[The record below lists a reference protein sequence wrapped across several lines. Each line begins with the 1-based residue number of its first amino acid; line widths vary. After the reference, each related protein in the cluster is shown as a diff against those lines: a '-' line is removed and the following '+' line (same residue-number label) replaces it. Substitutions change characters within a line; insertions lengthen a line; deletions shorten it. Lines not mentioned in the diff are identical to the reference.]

1 MRELTK
7 SVVEGILA
15 KGHLEG
21 MRASFRLG
29 MEFKFGSVSP
39 SVAAKLEHASL
50 DELAVWFERL
60 VTSESADDVV
70 G

>member
-15 KGHLEG
+15 RGHLEG
-21 MRASFRLG
+21 MRASFR
-29 MEFKFGSVSP
+29 P
-39 SVAAKLEHASL
+39 SVAAKIEHASL
-50 DELAVWFERL
+50 DELAVWIDRF

>member
-1 MRELTK
+1 MR
-7 SVVEGILA
+7 A
-15 KGHLEG
+15 C
-21 MRASFRLG
+21 ASFRLG
-29 MEFKFGSVSP
+29 MEFKFGNLSP

-60 VTSESADDVV
+60 VASESADHVV

>member
-15 KGHLEG
+15 RGHLEG

-29 MEFKFGSVSP
+29 MEFKFGNLSP
-39 SVAAKLEHASL
+39 SVAAKLENASL
-50 DELAVWFERL
+50 DELAVWIDRF